1 MGMLGRTK
9 LAVARVGSGPVDP
22 AALIPVPRDEVDPR
36 ELAEAF
42 DRYRTEAAHAL
53 PGAPS
58 SLAFAE
64 ARMNLTRLLIRDGW
78 EPPASVLEQIGK
90 DEELLRRR
98 LTSVS

>member
-1 MGMLGRTK
+1 MLGRTK
-9 LAVARVGSGPVDP
+9 LAVARVGSGPADP
-22 AALIPVPRDEVDPR
+22 VGLIPFPRDEVDPR
-36 ELAEAF
+36 ELADAF

-53 PGAPS
+53 PGTPS
-58 SLAFAE
+58 TLAFAE

-90 DEELLRRR
+90 DEDFLRRR